1 MRLPV
6 LALLGASAL
15 AGCAPT
21 LPAIGGDP
29 ASATTTVSST
39 SYRSP
44 FRDSMKF
51 GLVEPRPWRETND
64 RVRDLGGADAQ
75 MLGDSDEDP
84 IPSGGATHGHK
95 H

>member
-1 MRLPV
+1 M

-15 AGCAPT
+15 AGCAPAV
-21 LPAIGGDP
+21 PKIGVDP
-29 ASATTTVSST
+29 ASATTAIPSSP
-39 SYRSP
+39 YLSP
-44 FRDSMKF
+44 FRDSGRF
-51 GLVEPRPWRETND
+51 SLVEPRPWRETND

-84 IPSGGATHGHK
+84 IPSGGAAHGHK